1 MHGIL
6 TQTHK
11 TSAVKY
17 QNDRILSYFPR
28 TSATFQDGSD
38 RVITINPGPKSWTAP
53 TTAVAMVIIAL
64 ATLVGGGMTTWHYW
78 NVEKRAAQAE
88 QQTAWQGQMDWWKG
102 EMQRAE
108 AGRQQHRQLDEARAK
123 ARRSALA
130 AMIPSAQVQETTENR
145 GASTGLIMLSGPS
158 TTAFSVADSGQPK

>member
-17 QNDRILSYFPR
+17 QNDSILSYPWE
-28 TSATFQDGSD
+28 TSATFQAGSD
-38 RVITINPGPKSWTAP
+38 RVIVINPGPRSWTAP
-53 TTAVAMVIIAL
+53 TTALAMVIIAL
-64 ATLVGGGMTTWHYW
+64 ATLVGGGITTWHYW
-78 NVEKRAAQAE
+78 NEEKRVAQAE
-88 QQTAWQGQMDWWKG
+88 QQTAWQRQMDWWKG

-108 AGRQQHRQLDEARAK
+108 AGRQQHRQLEARAK
-123 ARRSALA
+123 ARWSALA
-130 AMIPSAQVQETTENR
+130 AMIPAAQVQETTENR

-158 TTAFSVADSGQPK
+158 TTAFSVPDSGQSK